1 MKATSHRLVLN
12 GYRAAASAMADA
24 RTLHQKH
31 GVTDNVLIAYRL
43 AALKMAAAHQLDRQ
57 ENAHA

>member
-1 MKATSHRLVLN
+1 MKASHRLILN

-24 RTLHQKH
+24 RSLHETH
-31 GVTDNVLIAYRL
+31 GATDNVLIAYRL

-57 ENAHA
+57 ENTHA